1 MTDFEFENILK
12 NDIRKV
18 DNSLLSYLPD
28 AKDGQY
34 QVAEAMK
41 YSLINGGK
49 RIRPV
54 LALEFARA
62 CGGTRNDCL
71 PLACALEYVHT
82 YSLIHDD
89 LPCMD
94 NDDLRR
100 GKPSCHKQFDEATA
114 LLAGDALLTH
124 AFEIISEAELSDD
137 KKVMAVSLL
146 AQNSGVSGMIGGQVI
161 DLLFEQG
168 SPNLKE
174 LLTVYKLKTG
184 ALISAACLLG
194 CISAG
199 ADSSQ
204 MAAASK
210 FAYSLGIA
218 FQIQDDILD
227 ITGDEKKLG
236 KPVGSD
242 ATNSKKTYA
251 TIAGLTKA
259 QQDVKKL
266 TDNAVSQL
274 DAFEDAEFIKLLAL
288 KLVNRDRYSAFN

>member
-1 MTDFEFENILK
+1 MTEFEFDNILK

-18 DNSLLSYLPD
+18 ENSLLSYLPD

-62 CGGTRNDCL
+62 CGGSRDDCL
-71 PLACALEYVHT
+71 PLACALEYIHT

-124 AFEIISEAELSDD
+124 AFEIVSGADLSDD
-137 KKVMAVSLL
+137 KKVMATSLL
-146 AQNSGVSGMIGGQVI
+146 AQNSGVTGMIGGQVI
-161 DLLFEQG
+161 DILFEKG
-168 SPNLKE
+168 NPTLKD

-184 ALISAACLLG
+184 ALISAACLMG

-199 ADSSQ
+199 ADSNQ
-204 MAAASK
+204 LAAASK

-236 KPVGSD
+236 KPIGSD
-242 ATNSKKTYA
+242 AENSKTTYA
-251 TIAGLTKA
+251 AVAGMDKA
-259 QQDVKKL
+259 KQDVKRL
-266 TDNAVSQL
+266 TENAVKQL
-274 DAFEDAEFIKLLAL
+274 AYFENSEFIELLAY
-288 KLVNRDRYSAFN
+288 KLVNRDR

>member
-1 MTDFEFENILK
+1 MTDFEFDNILK

-18 DNSLLSYLPD
+18 ENSLLSYLPD

-62 CGGTRNDCL
+62 CGGSRDDCL
-71 PLACALEYVHT
+71 PLACALEYIHT

-124 AFEIISEAELSDD
+124 AFEIVSEADLSDD
-137 KKVMAVSLL
+137 KKVMATSLL
-146 AQNSGVSGMIGGQVI
+146 AQNSGVTGMIGGQVI
-161 DLLFEQG
+161 DILFEKG
-168 SPNLKE
+168 NPTLKD

-184 ALISAACLLG
+184 ALISAACLMG
-194 CISAG
+194 CISAR
-199 ADSSQ
+199 ADSNQ
-204 MAAASK
+204 LAAASK

-242 ATNSKKTYA
+242 AENSKTTYA
-251 TIAGLTKA
+251 TVAGMDKA
-259 QQDVKKL
+259 KQDVKRL
-266 TDNAVSQL
+266 TENAVKQL
-274 DAFEDAEFIKLLAL
+274 AYFENSEFIELLAY
-288 KLVNRDRYSAFN
+288 KLVNRDR

>member
-1 MTDFEFENILK
+1 MTEFEFDNILK

-18 DNSLLSYLPD
+18 ENSLLSYLPD

-62 CGGTRNDCL
+62 CGGSRDDCL
-71 PLACALEYVHT
+71 PLACALEYIHT

-124 AFEIISEAELSDD
+124 AFEIVSEADLSDD
-137 KKVMAVSLL
+137 KKVMAISLL
-146 AQNSGVSGMIGGQVI
+146 AQNSGVTGMIGGQVI
-161 DLLFEQG
+161 DILFEKG
-168 SPNLKE
+168 NPTLKD

-184 ALISAACLLG
+184 ALISAACLMG

-199 ADSSQ
+199 ADSNQ
-204 MAAASK
+204 LAAASK

-242 ATNSKKTYA
+242 AENSKTTYA
-251 TIAGLTKA
+251 AVAGMDKA
-259 QQDVKKL
+259 KQDVKRL
-266 TDNAVSQL
+266 TENAVKQL
-274 DAFEDAEFIKLLAL
+274 AYFENSEFIELLAY
-288 KLVNRDRYSAFN
+288 KLVNRDR

>member
-1 MTDFEFENILK
+1 MTEFEFDNILK

-18 DNSLLSYLPD
+18 ENSLLSYLPD

-62 CGGTRNDCL
+62 CGGSRDNCL
-71 PLACALEYVHT
+71 PLACALEYIHT

-124 AFEIISEAELSDD
+124 AFEIVSEADLSDD
-137 KKVMAVSLL
+137 KKVMAISLL
-146 AQNSGVSGMIGGQVI
+146 AQNSGVTGMIGGQVI
-161 DLLFEQG
+161 DILFEKG
-168 SPNLKE
+168 NPTLKD

-184 ALISAACLLG
+184 ALISAACLMG

-199 ADSSQ
+199 ADSNQ
-204 MAAASK
+204 LAAASK

-242 ATNSKKTYA
+242 AENSKTTYA
-251 TIAGLTKA
+251 AVAGMDKA
-259 QQDVKKL
+259 KQDVKRL
-266 TDNAVSQL
+266 TENAVKQL
-274 DAFEDAEFIKLLAL
+274 AYFENSEFIELLAY
-288 KLVNRDRYSAFN
+288 KLVNRDR

>member
-1 MTDFEFENILK
+1 MTDFEFDNILK

-18 DNSLLSYLPD
+18 ENSLLSYIPD
-28 AKDGQY
+28 AKDGQFS
-34 QVAEAMK
+34 VAEAMR

-62 CGGTRNDCL
+62 CGGSRDDCL
-71 PLACALEYVHT
+71 ALACALEYIHT

-124 AFEIISEAELSDD
+124 AFEIVSDCDLSDD
-137 KKVMAVSLL
+137 KKVMAISLL
-146 AQNSGVSGMIGGQVI
+146 SQNSGVAGMIGGQVI

-168 SPNLKE
+168 NPALKD

-199 ADSSQ
+199 ASSEQ
-204 MAAASK
+204 LSAASK

-218 FQIQDDILD
+218 FQIQDDVLD
-227 ITGDEKKLG
+227 IIGDQDKLG

-242 ATNSKKTYA
+242 ADNSKKTYA
-251 TIAGLTKA
+251 SIVGIEKA
-259 QQDVKKL
+259 KQDVKKL
-266 TDNAVSQL
+266 TDNAVAQL
-274 DAFEDAEFIKLLAL
+274 KFFEDTEFIELLAY
-288 KLVNRDRYSAFN
+288 KLISREK

>member
-1 MTDFEFENILK
+1 MTDFEFDNILK

-18 DNSLLSYLPD
+18 ENSLLSYIPD
-28 AKDGQY
+28 AKDGQFS
-34 QVAEAMK
+34 VVEAMR

-62 CGGTRNDCL
+62 CKGSRDTCL
-71 PLACALEYVHT
+71 PLACALEYIHT

-124 AFEIISEAELSDD
+124 AFEIVSDCDLSDD
-137 KKVMAVSLL
+137 KKVMAISLL
-146 AQNSGVSGMIGGQVI
+146 SQNSGVAGMIGGQVI

-168 SPNLKE
+168 NPALKD

-199 ADSSQ
+199 ASNEQLS
-204 MAAASK
+204 AASK

-227 ITGDEKKLG
+227 IIGDQDKLG

-242 ATNSKKTYA
+242 ADNSKKTYA
-251 TIAGLTKA
+251 SIVGIEKA
-259 QQDVKKL
+259 KLDVKKL

-274 DAFEDAEFIKLLAL
+274 EFFEDTEFIKLLAY
-288 KLVNRDRYSAFN
+288 KLVSREK

>member
-28 AKDGQY
+28 AKEGQY

-62 CGGTRNDCL
+62 CGGTRNECL

-161 DLLFEQG
+161 DLLFEKG
-168 SPNLKE
+168 NPNLKE

-199 ADSSQ
+199 ADSRQ

-266 TDNAVSQL
+266 TDNAISQL

-288 KLVNRDRYSAFN
+288 KLVNRDR

>member
-1 MTDFEFENILK
+1 MTDFEFDNILK

-18 DNSLLSYLPD
+18 ENSLLSYLPD

-62 CGGTRNDCL
+62 CGGSRDDCL
-71 PLACALEYVHT
+71 PLACALEYIHT

-124 AFEIISEAELSDD
+124 AFEIVSEADDLSDD
-137 KKVMAVSLL
+137 KKVMATSLL
-146 AQNSGVSGMIGGQVI
+146 AQNSGVTGMIGGQVI
-161 DLLFEQG
+161 DILFEKG
-168 SPNLKE
+168 NPTLKD

-184 ALISAACLLG
+184 ALISAACLMG

-199 ADSSQ
+199 ADSNQ
-204 MAAASK
+204 LAAASK

-242 ATNSKKTYA
+242 AENSKTTYA
-251 TIAGLTKA
+251 AVAGMDKA
-259 QQDVKKL
+259 KQDVKRL
-266 TDNAVSQL
+266 TENAVKQL
-274 DAFEDAEFIKLLAL
+274 AYFENSEFIELLAY
-288 KLVNRDRYSAFN
+288 KLVNRDR

>member
-54 LALEFARA
+54 LVLEFARA

-194 CISAG
+194 CISAD

-266 TDNAVSQL
+266 TDNAISQL

-288 KLVNRDRYSAFN
+288 KLVNRDR

>member
-1 MTDFEFENILK
+1 MTEFEFDNILK

-18 DNSLLSYLPD
+18 ENSLLSYLPD

-41 YSLINGGK
+41 YSLINGDK

-62 CGGTRNDCL
+62 CGGSRDDCL
-71 PLACALEYVHT
+71 PLACALEYIHT

-124 AFEIISEAELSDD
+124 AFEIVSEADLSDD
-137 KKVMAVSLL
+137 KKVMATSLL
-146 AQNSGVSGMIGGQVI
+146 AQNSGVTGMIGGQVI
-161 DLLFEQG
+161 DILFEKG
-168 SPNLKE
+168 NPTLKD

-184 ALISAACLLG
+184 ALISAACLMG

-199 ADSSQ
+199 ADSNQ
-204 MAAASK
+204 LAAASK

-242 ATNSKKTYA
+242 AENSKTTYA
-251 TIAGLTKA
+251 AVAGMDKA
-259 QQDVKKL
+259 KQDVKRL
-266 TDNAVSQL
+266 TENAVKQL
-274 DAFEDAEFIKLLAL
+274 AYFENSEFIELLAY
-288 KLVNRDRYSAFN
+288 KLVNRDR

>member
-1 MTDFEFENILK
+1 MTDFEYDNILK

-18 DNSLLSYLPD
+18 ENSLLSYIPD
-28 AKDGQY
+28 AKDGQFS
-34 QVAEAMK
+34 VAEAMR

-62 CGGTRNDCL
+62 CGGSRDDCL
-71 PLACALEYVHT
+71 PLACALEYIHT

-124 AFEIISEAELSDD
+124 AFEIVSDCDLSDD
-137 KKVMAVSLL
+137 KKVTAISLL
-146 AQNSGVSGMIGGQVI
+146 SQNSGVAGMIGGQVI

-168 SPNLKE
+168 NPALKE

-199 ADSSQ
+199 ASSEQ
-204 MAAASK
+204 LSAASK

-227 ITGDEKKLG
+227 IIGDQDKLG

-242 ATNSKKTYA
+242 ADNSKKTYA
-251 TIAGLTKA
+251 SIVGIDKSR
-259 QQDVKKL
+259 QDVKRL
-266 TDNAVSQL
+266 TDNAVGQL
-274 DAFEDAEFIKLLAL
+274 AFFEDTEFIEQLAY
-288 KLVNRDRYSAFN
+288 KLVSREK